1 MTIENVGSKNYMAG
15 VLMCMKASVAHLS
28 TQLFISHGLSRVVLD
43 VIHYS
48 IQLQFLCFA
57 KIACVLSSSIC

>member
-1 MTIENVGSKNYMAG
+1 
-15 VLMCMKASVAHLS
+15 MCVKASVAHLS